1 MLLLLIVIKTEKEC
15 VHTHTHSLKG
25 GGNYTQFFNSSE
37 MHFLETCFFFSDFLL
52 KLILGGQFL
61 SFFLAFVLLLRLSL
75 HSTEGRT
82 AAARTGES
90 WEVHLL
96 LLLVVWKSSCSLS
109 GSSILLLEQL
119 LESTLNLLVLE
130 VVQARDDIP
139 TSGQVPGRGHDGGG

>member
-1 MLLLLIVIKTEKEC
+1 
-15 VHTHTHSLKG
+15 
-25 GGNYTQFFNSSE
+25 
-37 MHFLETCFFFSDFLL
+37 MHFLETCYFFSDFFFFLL

-61 SFFLAFVLLLRLSL
+61 SFFLAFSSS
-75 HSTEGRT
+75 STQPAFDKEGRT
-82 AAARTGES
+82 AARTGES

-96 LLLVVWKSSCSLS
+96 LLVVWKSCCSLS

-139 TSGQVPGRGHDGGG
+139 TSGQVPGRGHDGG